1 MNMYPSPT
9 KSTRPREAD
18 ASRYATRMLP
28 TRPQELPPTAGLP
41 LTLADLRPGRATLAA
56 DIAVQIN
63 APALQLECSGTAC
76 LLVALIALR
85 ELQPQRRRVVV
96 PAFTCPLVAIA
107 VHQAG
112 LELQL
117 CDVRAGHFDLD
128 PAALRAVC
136 DEQTLAIVPTHL
148 GGRIADIDD
157 AVAVARHVGAY
168 VIEDA
173 AQTLGGR
180 VDGASIGLKG
190 DVGFFS
196 LAAGKGLS
204 IYEGGLLLAR
214 DPQLREH
221 LKQTSKRI
229 VPRRLGW
236 ELRRTIEL
244 LGYAALYRPSGLR
257 LAYGEPLRRALR
269 RGDPVG
275 AVGDDFP
282 LTVPLHKVGR
292 WRQAIGAHA
301 AARLPDFL
309 KQLTAQ
315 AERRLPRLRQIRGID
330 VLDDAPGKD
339 GTWPFLLLLLPDRTR
354 RDAAMQQL
362 WQAGL
367 GVSRLY
373 IDALPDYAY
382 LADIVPRQDVPN
394 ARDFAARSLSIG
406 NSLWV
411 TDDDF
416 ETICRTLET
425 ILA

>member
-1 MNMYPSPT
+1 MYPT
-9 KSTRPREAD
+9 KRTRPREAD
-18 ASRYATRMLP
+18 VSRYPARMLP
-28 TRPQELPPTAGLP
+28 IRQQELPPTAGLP
-41 LTLADLRPGRATLAA
+41 LTLADLRPGAATLAA
-56 DIAVQIN
+56 DIAVQIGV
-63 APALQLECSGTAC
+63 PALQLECSGTAC
-76 LLVALIALR
+76 LLVTLIALS

-128 PAALRAVC
+128 PTALREIC
-136 DEQTLAIVPTHL
+136 DEQTLAIIPTHL
-148 GGRIADIDD
+148 AGRIADVDD
-157 AVAVARHVGAY
+157 AVAVARSIGAY

-180 VDGASIGLKG
+180 RRGASVGLTG

-214 DPQLREH
+214 DPILREH
-221 LKQTSKRI
+221 LKKTSRRI
-229 VPRRLGW
+229 VPFRVDW
-236 ELRRTIEL
+236 ECRRTIEL

-257 LAYGEPLRRALR
+257 IAYGEPLRRALR
-269 RGDPVG
+269 RGDPVS

-282 LTVPLHKVGR
+282 LTIPLHKVGR

-301 AARLPDFL
+301 AARLPAFIDQL
-309 KQLTAQ
+309 KAQ
-315 AERRLPRLRQIRGID
+315 ARQRLPRLKQIAGIE
-330 VLDDAPGKD
+330 VLDDTAGES
-339 GTWPFLLLLLPDRTR
+339 GTWPFLLLLLPDQTR
-354 RDAAMQQL
+354 RDAALFQL
-362 WQAGL
+362 WQCGL

-382 LADIVPRQDVPN
+382 LAGIVPPQDVPN
-394 ARDFAARSLSIG
+394 ARDFAARSLSIS

-411 TDDDF
+411 TDQDF
-416 ETICRTLET
+416 ETICHTLE
-425 ILA
+425 IIVA